1 MSEHGHTIE
10 VDGVHIG
17 THSVRA
23 MLARIAELEAENA
36 AYSIV
41 NTRQAEQIVDLE
53 AAQEWLQHFS
63 DDVTAKMEYQARRA
77 EQAEADYANAAA
89 GRREFARELRE
100 AEAEVARRQA
110 MFEQAHE
117 RANEAEAERDA
128 MYQACKDAGWNVTGG
143 EPEKFVAEL
152 AALKARIIQAHFY
165 RLPVIALDVETDEG
179 GVHWIDGMSAA
190 EVLAIVHDD
199 VPAPVY
205 ESVPRTV
212 SDGWKQAEAEFNR
225 MSITYVHECARLKI
239 RAEQAEAENKALQ
252 AERDNVPN
260 VIALMKRA
268 KKAEAEREAIAKSL
282 QACGN
287 YTGYTMYVEQRDRV
301 DEAETE
307 LATLK
312 WKLDY
317 LVAEF
322 SDVGKVPVSGIRE
335 DLEEAWT
342 AREGTP

>member
-1 MSEHGHTIE
+1 MSSGYMGADATGTLPVQFCQKCGQALGTSWSIE
-10 VDGVHIG
+10 GGLNFHPWCAP
-17 THSVRA
+17 SVTRHHA
-23 MLARIAELEAENA
+23 AWSEDCNKTNLKVEELLDRIAELEAENERLQIAYDVQKA
-36 AYSIV
+36 ATCQFVIV
-41 NTRQAEQIVDLE
+41 SAEDGPKAVDE
-53 AAQEWLQHFS
+53 GM
-63 DDVTAKMEYQARRA
+63 AKAYQVAS
-77 EQAEADYANAAA
+77 EQKS
-89 GRREFARELRE
+89 
-100 AEAEVARRQA
+100 
-110 MFEQAHE
+110 
-117 RANEAEAERDA
+117 RANDAE
-128 MYQACKDAGWNVTGG
+128 
-143 EPEKFVAEL
+143 AEL

-287 YTGYTMYVEQRDRV
+287 YTGYMMYVEQRDRV